1 VKMSRYRLGCDV
13 GGTFTD
19 LFLLEEET
27 GNTWRN
33 TVHSTPEGQSVA
45 VKHGIDEI
53 LPKVPRDAQVDLS
66 VVNHGTPITT
76 NAILEQ
82 KGAKSGLL

>member
-1 VKMSRYRLGCDV
+1 MSRYRLGCDV

-27 GNTWRN
+27 GSTWRN
-33 TVHSTPEGQSVA
+33 TVHSTPDGQSVA

-53 LPKVPRDAQVDLS
+53 LPKVPRDAHVDLS

-76 NAILEQ
+76 NAILER